1 MPLAGGK
8 LLNPA
13 QQAAVTYNDGPLL
26 VLAGAGCGKTRV
38 ITEKIAYL
46 IAHKRVEPAHITAI
60 TFTNKA
66 AREMAQR
73 AGKLVRL
80 PGDERLNVS
89 TFHSLGLRIIREEIR
104 HLPYRHGFSIFDA
117 TETRQVL
124 QDLMPAGIS
133 KEQLNQLQWNISGWK
148 NAALGPEEVTANN
161 PLHAEIYRQYQQQ
174 LLDYNALDFDD
185 LILQPLKLFA
195 RNADALLRWQARMR
209 YLLVDE
215 YQDTNASQYRLL
227 KYLAGMHRRLIC
239 VGDDDQS
246 IYGWRG
252 AQPENLSLLKADFPE
267 LKVIKLEQNYRSTS
281 TILKAANAVIR
292 NNPHAFEKKLWS
304 QLGEGDPILIR
315 RYDTP
320 EQEAEKIAEEI
331 LRRVTLGTNRWS
343 DFAVLYRSNH
353 QARVMEQVLRAKN
366 VPYQISGGR
375 SFFDFSEVR
384 DLMAYVR
391 LLCNPSDNT
400 AFLRVVN
407 VPRRGIGAST
417 LSKLAQLAEK
427 HHMSLLKACQKA
439 DITGLLP
446 PRPAA
451 SLQHFAEVIRR
462 YRSRM
467 VTDKGHVILE
477 DLIEETDYR
486 SWLLQNARDKAGKQR
501 KAQLV
506 NDFLDWMHSLSDAHN
521 GQLMEMATQITLLS
535 TREKDNDK
543 ADAVRLMTLHAAKG
557 LEFKRVYLIGV
568 EEGILPHKNS
578 LEEGNVA
585 EERRLM
591 YVGMTRAER
600 ELVISWV
607 KKRKNRFTSSEVIK
621 TGPSRFLK
629 ELPQELCQGFGI
641 DGPRQTPSYAREQLA
656 KMRAELGL
664 AKK

>member
-1 MPLAGGK
+1 M
-8 LLNPA
+8 LNPA
-13 QQAAVTYNDGPLL
+13 QQAAVHYNDGPLL

-38 ITEKIAYL
+38 ITEKIAFL
-46 IAHKRVEPAHITAI
+46 IARKQVDLAHITAI

-80 PGDERLNVS
+80 RPDQSLNIS
-89 TFHSLGLRIIREEIR
+89 TFHSLGLRIIREELAC
-104 HLPYRHGFSIFDA
+104 LPYRHGFSIFDA

-133 KEQLNQLQWNISGWK
+133 KEQINQVQWQISGWK
-148 NAALGPEEVTANN
+148 NAGLAPEQAPATN
-161 PLHAEIYRQYQQQ
+161 PLHAEIYRRYQQQ

-195 RNADALLRWQARMR
+195 QDSDALLRWQARMH
-209 YLLVDE
+209 YVLVDE
-215 YQDTNASQYRLL
+215 YQDTNASQYQLL
-227 KYLAGMHRRLIC
+227 KHLAGHHRNLVC

-252 AQPENLSLLKADFPE
+252 AQPENLSLLKQDFPD

-281 TILKAANAVIR
+281 TILQAANAVIR

-304 QLGEGDPILIR
+304 SLGQGQPIAIR
-315 RYDTP
+315 CHDTP
-320 EQEAEKIAEEI
+320 EQEAEKIAEEMV
-331 LRRVTLGTNRWS
+331 RQVALGKNKWG
-343 DFAVLYRSNH
+343 DFAVLYRGNH
-353 QARVMEQVLRAKN
+353 QARVMEQALRMKN

-375 SFFDFSEVR
+375 SFFDFGEIR
-384 DLMAYVR
+384 DLMAYVW
-391 LLCNPSDNT
+391 LLCNPSDNS

-417 LSKLAQLAEK
+417 LSRLAQLAEK
-427 HHMSLLKACQKA
+427 NHMSLLAACRKPH
-439 DITGLLP
+439 ITGQLP
-446 PRPAA
+446 ARPAA
-451 SLQHFAEVIRR
+451 SLQHFADMISR
-462 YRSRM
+462 YRQRM
-467 VTDKGHVILE
+467 AQDKGHRIIE
-477 DLIEETDYR
+477 DLITETDYR
-486 SWLLQNARDKAGKQR
+486 SWLLQSARDKAGKQR
-501 KAQLV
+501 KIQLV
-506 NDFLDWMHSLSDAHN
+506 NDFLDWMHSLADGSSGRLD
-521 GQLMEMATQITLLS
+521 EMATQMALMNA
-535 TREKDNDK
+535 REKEGDK
-543 ADAVRLMTLHAAKG
+543 GQAVRLMTLHAAKG
-557 LEFKRVYLIGV
+557 LEFRRVYLIGV

-607 KKRKNRFTSSEVIK
+607 KKRKNRFSTAETIK

-629 ELPQELCQGFGI
+629 ELPAALCTGLGA
-641 DGPRQTPSYAREQLA
+641 DGPTRSRATAREQLA
-656 KMRAELGL
+656 KIRAELGM
-664 AKK
+664 KKQPDSSA

>member
-1 MPLAGGK
+1 
-8 LLNPA
+8 LLNQA
-13 QQAAVTYNDGPLL
+13 QQAAVTYNEGPLL

-46 IAHKRVEPAHITAI
+46 IGHKRVRPEHITAI

-80 PGDERLNVS
+80 SGEERLNIS
-89 TFHSLGLRIIREEIR
+89 TFHSLGLRIIREELQS
-104 HLPYRHGFSIFDA
+104 LPYRHGFSIFDA

-133 KEQLNQLQWNISGWK
+133 KEQLNQLQWQISGWK
-148 NAALGPEEVTANN
+148 NAALEPNQVTANN

-185 LILQPLKLFA
+185 LILQPLKLFGH
-195 RNADALLRWQARMR
+195 NSDALLRWQARMH
-209 YLLVDE
+209 YILVDE
-215 YQDTNASQYRLL
+215 YQDTNASQYQLL
-227 KYLAGMHRRLIC
+227 KYLAGMHRMLIC

-267 LKVIKLEQNYRSTS
+267 LKLIKLEQNYRSTG

-304 QLGEGDPILIR
+304 TLGDGEPIRVR

-320 EQEAEKIAEEI
+320 EQEAEKTAGEM
-331 LRRVTLGTNRWS
+331 LREVTLGKSKWA
-343 DFAVLYRSNH
+343 DFAVLYRGNH
-353 QARVMEQVLRAKN
+353 QARIMEQVLRARN
-366 VPYQISGGR
+366 IPYHISGGR
-375 SFFDFSEVR
+375 SFFDFSEIR

-417 LSKLAQLAEK
+417 LSRLAQLAEK
-427 HHMSLLKACQKA
+427 NHMSLLKACQRP
-439 DITGLLP
+439 DITDLLP

-451 SLQHFAEVIRR
+451 SLQHFADTIRR
-462 YRSRM
+462 YRLRM
-467 VTDKGHVILE
+467 ATDTGHAILE
-477 DLIEETDYR
+477 DLIQETDYR
-486 SWLLQNARDKAGKQR
+486 SWLLQSARDKAGKQR

-506 NDFLDWMHSLSDAHN
+506 SDFLDWMHSLSDACQ
-521 GQLMEMATQITLLS
+521 GQLTEMATQIALLT
-535 TREKDNDK
+535 TREEDNDK

-557 LEFKRVYLIGV
+557 LEFRRVYLIGV

-578 LEEGNVA
+578 LEEGNLA

-607 KKRKNRFTSSEVIK
+607 RKRKNRFASSEVIK

-629 ELPQELCQGFGI
+629 ELPKELCRGLGE
-641 DGPRQTPSYAREQLA
+641 DGPRQTPSYAREQMA
-656 KMRAELGL
+656 RMRAELGL